1 MVIVEHKI
9 DLLRNVSIDDQINVS
24 KGYQTVFNTE
34 VSGFS
39 ESINTAF
46 VRIAYEILAKQEDSS
61 VIYEIIYIR
70 SLCLKLLKIRDK
82 FLLVAFYCSHVLEL
96 FTLMS
101 NTKKDILVT
110 KTSSSSI
117 FESDRDIFNRP
128 PKNLSEY
135 RLELIDHPK
144 SGNQSVRSSFSKISQ
159 GRFTPRQSVISP
171 GTSFGNL
178 LSPNFGLSPASSKVK
193 LGSAVSISKLS
204 RSPAG

>member
-1 MVIVEHKI
+1 M
-9 DLLRNVSIDDQINVS
+9 RNVSIDDQINVS
-24 KGYQTVFNTE
+24 NGYHTVFNTE
-34 VSGFS
+34 VYGFS

-101 NTKKDILVT
+101 NTKKDIFVT

-117 FESDRDIFNRP
+117 FESDRDIFNWGFQP
-128 PKNLSEY
+128 Y
-135 RLELIDHPK
+135 
-144 SGNQSVRSSFSKISQ
+144 
-159 GRFTPRQSVISP
+159 
-171 GTSFGNL
+171 
-178 LSPNFGLSPASSKVK
+178 
-193 LGSAVSISKLS
+193 
-204 RSPAG
+204 